1 MKTLLKLCI
10 PLLALLTPG
19 FGQEPK
25 TALIKDTPAA
35 ESREQTVTTG
45 SAKEPAPKVQPKALP
60 PLSPTL
66 GEIARAARAAHAAA
80 AKAQMVLDPDA
91 DIITVT
97 NPSEKTAAVTNATA
111 DPGPR
116 AVPRM
121 WCQQNALLCESGPL
135 PDAFRPPVIL
145 FDHTRF
151 ETWSRAF
158 GGVGWRALVRV
169 KLLLDHSLR
178 PSLLSDGLMLRLEL
192 DLAEFTDSDYRNV
205 LDSLYDPQI
214 ALGHAYSLPQIPRVR
229 RYWFVARA
237 FCSAG
242 FS

>member
-1 MKTLLKLCI
+1 MQRRFLVVKMDSNVHCQGDRTAGIDGWILPTRSGRRIMKTLLKLCI

-97 NPSEKTAAVTNATA
+97 NPSEKTAAVTDATA

-121 WCQQNALLCESGPL
+121 
-135 PDAFRPPVIL
+135 
-145 FDHTRF
+145 
-151 ETWSRAF
+151 
-158 GGVGWRALVRV
+158 
-169 KLLLDHSLR
+169 
-178 PSLLSDGLMLRLEL
+178 
-192 DLAEFTDSDYRNV
+192 
-205 LDSLYDPQI
+205 
-214 ALGHAYSLPQIPRVR
+214 
-229 RYWFVARA
+229 
-237 FCSAG
+237 
-242 FS
+242 